1 MKKKSSD
8 NTKILSLEEWESLMA
23 LLNAEDEDRQIAY
36 SNIRNWNLDIMY
48 YMLLIK
54 VLKFSHRRLFIDE
67 FRTQSD
73 NIKNIYRENND
84 FKFYEYTHG
93 TGPWEKILNVI
104 KSLLKKRDKDFG
116 DSILA
121 IVEYEMGNIKPQR
134 LEIENYFKN
143 LRI

>member
-8 NTKILSLEEWESLMA
+8 NTKILSLEEWKSLMA

-48 YMLLIK
+48 HMLLIK
-54 VLKFSHRRLFIDE
+54 VLRYSHRRLFMDE
-67 FRTQSD
+67 FRIQSD
-73 NIKNIYRENND
+73 SIKNIYRETD
-84 FKFYEYTHG
+84 EFKFYDLQHG
-93 TGPWEKILNVI
+93 TGSWEKVLNVI